1 MMFQFSWEHF
11 FPEIEVILLKM
22 KSNSNKVRF
31 FFILSSWNRC
41 LCKFVKWRRRRHH
54 VLSTDVPL
62 VSEGETATSL
72 GSSELQACQNVKRV
86 TPEIWNQQ
94 QL

>member
-31 FFILSSWNRC
+31 FLSSAAG
-41 LCKFVKWRRRRHH
+41 
-54 VLSTDVPL
+54 TDVCVNLLNGVGGDTMCSALMCLWCQRGRLLPL
-62 VSEGETATSL
+62 WVVVNFKL
-72 GSSELQACQNVKRV
+72 VKM
-86 TPEIWNQQ
+86 
-94 QL
+94 